1 MSGAARKVL
10 VMGLPGSGK
19 TTLAAILAP
28 RLRAVHFNAD
38 EIRARVNKDLGFTPA
53 DRIEQASRM
62 GFLCDLALRAGHNA
76 VADFVCP
83 TPETRAAFG
92 AQFVV
97 WVDRIE
103 SGRFADTNRLF
114 MPPRR
119 FDMRVTSE
127 GTPVEWAKRIAARI
141 ETMPQSAAGSTAGS

>member
-1 MSGAARKVL
+1 MSGGAWKVL

-19 TTLAAILAP
+19 TTLASVLAP

-38 EIRARVNKDLGFTPA
+38 EMRARVNKDLGFAPA
-53 DRIEQASRM
+53 DRIEQATRM

-76 VADFVCP
+76 VADFICP

-97 WVDRIE
+97 WIDRIE
-103 SGRFADTNRLF
+103 AGRFEDTNRLF
-114 MPPRR
+114 VPPRR
-119 FDMRVTSE
+119 YDIRVTA
-127 GTPVEWAKRIAARI
+127 GATPAEWTERIVQRLGVLS
-141 ETMPQSAAGSTAGS
+141 QSFTGSYA

>member
-1 MSGAARKVL
+1 MSSGAWKIL
-10 VMGLPGSGK
+10 IMGLPGSGK
-19 TTLAAILAP
+19 TTLASILAP
-28 RLRAVHFNAD
+28 RLRAIHFNAD

-53 DRIEQASRM
+53 DRVEQATRM

-103 SGRFADTNRLF
+103 AGRFADTNRIF
-114 MPPRR
+114 VPPRR
-119 FDMRVTSE
+119 FDIRVSP
-127 GTPVEWAKRIAARI
+127 GPSPAEWAARI
-141 ETMPQSAAGSTAGS
+141 VDEIKTIGQSAAGSYA